1 MTKADNPGQK
11 TQAVPQAAV
20 SAAIFR
26 EDRILLVQRGGPPAA
41 GLWSLPGGHIEPGEL
56 ALDAVRR
63 ELCEETGIT
72 AKITDLAG
80 IRDVVQQND
89 RGVVLFHRVIIVFCG
104 FWQAGV
110 ARAGGDARAVTW
122 QDKARL
128 GELALTDGLEEMIE
142 KAERT
147 LSRLTR

>member
-1 MTKADNPGQK
+1 MTKADNPGQN

-26 EDRILLVQRGGPPAA
+26 EDRILFVQRGRPPAA

-63 ELCEETGIT
+63 ELREETGIT
-72 AKITDLAG
+72 AKIMDLAG

-104 FWQAGV
+104 FWQTGE
-110 ARAGGDARAVTW
+110 ARAGGDARAVIW
-122 QDKARL
+122 QDKARV
-128 GELALTDGLEEMIE
+128 GELALTDGLEEMIG

-147 LSRLTR
+147 ISRLTR